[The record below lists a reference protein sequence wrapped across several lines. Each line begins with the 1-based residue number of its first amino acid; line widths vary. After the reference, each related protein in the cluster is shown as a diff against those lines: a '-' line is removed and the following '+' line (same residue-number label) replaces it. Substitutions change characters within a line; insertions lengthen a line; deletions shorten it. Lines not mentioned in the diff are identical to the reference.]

1 MNRKL
6 SNSDLKAVIELY
18 EAGESMPK
26 LAEKFECH
34 RQTIAR
40 QLRKAG
46 VTLREQ
52 QIRTPEFNA
61 HARTLYEQG
70 NSLDQVAEM
79 LSVQASTIN
88 RAVRAAGGSLR
99 PQRRRARNE

>member
-1 MNRKL
+1 MNRKF
-6 SNSDLKAVIELY
+6 SDSDLKAVVEQY
-18 EAGESMPK
+18 EAGESMQK

-40 QLRKAG
+40 QLKKAG

-70 NSLDQVAEM
+70 HSLERVADM
-79 LSVQASTIN
+79 LTVQASTIN
-88 RAVRAAGGSLR
+88 RAVRAAGGTLR
-99 PQRRRARNE
+99 P